1 MSFFNELKRR
11 NVIRVAIAYLV
22 VGWLTMQ
29 FADVVLDNID
39 APSWVFQVIMLVLAI
54 GLPLVLVFAWAFEM
68 TPEGIKKEK
77 DVDRSQSITSHT
89 GSKLDRTIIAVLLIA
104 LAWFTWDRYRLGQA
118 VQPEPAVKATEQ
130 PQASPPAT
138 EPVDD
143 TPVIAVL
150 PFKATGSDDGG
161 FLASG
166 LHDDLLTRMAKL
178 GAFRVISRTSMMEY
192 ADSTKNMRRIGEE
205 LGAGYILEGGVQ
217 AMGERVR
224 INAQLIDALADE
236 HIWAEIY
243 NRELTANNLFDVQA
257 ELAVA
262 IAQALQT
269 ELSPSDLA
277 LVNEVPT
284 ENMEAYNAYLI
295 GIQKSEMKLSVGV
308 QKDREAVEAFGE
320 AVRLDPGFA
329 LAWAKL
335 STARIRADCCNYTP
349 EQSKASL
356 EALDRART
364 LQPGMLE
371 SELAWAEYLYR
382 VMKEYG
388 QALETLEVLGERLAG
403 NLDALK
409 LKAYLNRR
417 LGRYD
422 VGYETLQA
430 AWRLEPRS
438 PSIHLY
444 LINYAWLVD
453 DCDAAG
459 RHVEQLLSL
468 APEAPASR
476 VQMARYELECT
487 GNAERAA
494 DLVRD
499 LDFSGIGG
507 WRSAFNAACQAG
519 DAQLALSLNE
529 TEFANPGPAWPIW
542 QQLVFAVVYR
552 HLEPNEELAGRAL
565 GRAAELLE
573 SYKNDAALAQG
584 EGFAALNSAYHSMKG
599 DAAETRSWI
608 EEHKRQ
614 YRSEYKGDLAE
625 EAHNHIF
632 YARSFAEAGLH
643 DEAVEELR
651 IMLEEPGGHRFPY
664 VDGDPGFDVLRDH
677 PGYVA
682 LRERFGD

>member
-1 MSFFNELKRR
+1 LPMSFFNELKRR
-11 NVIRVAIAYLV
+11 NVVRVGIAYVVVSWLV
-22 VGWLTMQ
+22 MQ

-39 APSWVFQVIMLVLAI
+39 APVWVFQVIMLVLAI

-68 TPEGIKKEK
+68 TPEGVKKEK

-205 LGAGYILEGGVQ
+205 LGAGFILEGGVQ

-295 GIQKSEMKLSVGV
+295 GIQKSEMKLFVGV

-356 EALDRART
+356 EALARART

-388 QALETLEVLGERLAG
+388 QALETLEVLGERLSG
-403 NLDALK
+403 NLDALQ

-507 WRSAFNAACQAG
+507 WGSAFDAAWQAG

-584 EGFAALNSAYHSMKG
+584 EGFAALNYAYHSMKG

-608 EEHKRQ
+608 EERKRR
-614 YRSEYKGDLAE
+614 YRREYKGDLAE

-651 IMLEEPGGHRFPY
+651 IMLEEPGGHRFPKT
-664 VDGDPGFDVLRDH
+664 
-677 PGYVA
+677 VA
-682 LRERFGD
+682 TRFHEQD